1 MKEKIMTERSVTH
14 ATFTVERTYDAAPEK
29 VFAAFAN
36 PAEKRRWFAEG
47 EGWHADKFEMDF
59 RPGGIETCIFRFG
72 DGPTGRN
79 DTVYQDIVENRRI
92 IAAYTMTIGGNR
104 ISASLATIEF
114 EPAGAGTRLK
124 YTEQDAF
131 LDGHDN
137 AAQREEGCRGLL
149 ETLAAQLDRQIAA

>member
-1 MKEKIMTERSVTH
+1 MTERSVTH
-14 ATFTVERTYDAAPEK
+14 ATFAIERTYDAAPEK

-36 PAEKRRWFAEG
+36 PAEKRRWFVEG
-47 EGWHADKFEMDF
+47 EGWHIDKFEMDF
-59 RPGGIETCIFRFG
+59 RPGGTETSVFRFG

-104 ISASLATIEF
+104 ISASLATTEF
-114 EPAGAGTRLK
+114 EPAGAGTRLI
-124 YTEQDAF
+124 YTEQGAF

-137 AAQREEGCRGLL
+137 PAQRESGCRELL
-149 ETLAAQLDRQIAA
+149 EALAKQLQRTATA